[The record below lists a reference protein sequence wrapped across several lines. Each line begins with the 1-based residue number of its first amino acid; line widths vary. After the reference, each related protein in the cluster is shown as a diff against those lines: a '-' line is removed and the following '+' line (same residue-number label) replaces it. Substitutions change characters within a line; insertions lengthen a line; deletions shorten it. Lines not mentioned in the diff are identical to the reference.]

1 MGWTA
6 IMIVSLQVRQFALF
20 ENIELTLNKGMTVFT
35 GETGAGKSILVDA
48 LGAVFGMR
56 ASTDWIR
63 HGAEK
68 AEVIAEIETTDP
80 RLLNLLL
87 EQDIDSEEAI
97 IIRRVITQEGRSRAW
112 INGTP
117 TSVGILKQ
125 IGEICFDLHGQH
137 EHQMLMRPE
146 FQQQIID
153 ARVPLKFKET
163 IENTYV
169 SLFEI
174 NKRLQDLHGNRD
186 AAKEQEVWMHQESE
200 RLLALDLEE
209 GLEERLEIE
218 CEAGRNI
225 EHIQLAA
232 ATSLDLLDEQEVT
245 VRNLIGEMIRQIE
258 PVAEQHQSLNEA
270 FDLLTQMDALAS
282 EIAPHLQDVLDTQV
296 DAESLHQTED
306 RLSDLRT
313 AKRRHHTDEAGLLKL
328 LSKWDNSLSALDTA
342 SWDEEELKLQ
352 QNQLELIYQD
362 AATALHNARKE
373 AAAQLIQSLQPFL
386 NQLGLQNMQLQ
397 ASIISQQKK
406 QTWKSDGWDEIQ
418 LLAAA
423 NIGEPFKSLADT
435 ASGGELSRLVLALKG
450 CGALEDEPDT
460 AIFDEV
466 DVGIGGETAWCV
478 GELLRNMGKERQ
490 VLVVSHL
497 PQVAA
502 CAHQQVAIE
511 KVVHNQRTH
520 TDLTLLNKNK
530 RQAEIARMLGG
541 INDKSLVHAQQ
552 MLERGTTTQ
561 S

>member
-1 MGWTA
+1 
-6 IMIVSLQVRQFALF
+6 MIVSLQVRQFALF
-20 ENIELTLNKGMTVFT
+20 ENIELTLSKGMTVFT

-56 ASTDWIR
+56 ASTDWVR

-68 AEVIAEIETTDP
+68 AEVIAEIESSDP
-80 RLLNLLL
+80 RLLQLLL
-87 EQDIDSEEAI
+87 EQDIDSEDGI

-125 IGEICFDLHGQH
+125 IGGICFDLHGQH

-153 ARVPLKFKET
+153 ARVTKKFKDKVA
-163 IENTYV
+163 NTYA
-169 SLFEI
+169 SLSEI
-174 NKRLQDLHGNRD
+174 NKRLQDLSGNRD
-186 AAKEQEVWMHQESE
+186 AAKEKEAWMHQETE
-200 RLLALDLEE
+200 RLLALDIEE

-232 ATSLDLLDEQEVT
+232 ATSMDLFDEQEVT
-245 VRNLIGEMIRQIE
+245 VRSLLGEIIRQIE
-258 PVAEQHQSLNEA
+258 PVAEQHPSLNEA
-270 FDLLTQMDALAS
+270 FDLLSQMDALAS
-282 EIAPHLQDVLDTQV
+282 EVAPHLQDVLDTQI
-296 DAESLHQTED
+296 DAESLQLTED
-306 RLSDLRT
+306 RLSDLR
-313 AKRRHHTDEAGLLKL
+313 AAMRRHNTDETGLLKL
-328 LSKWDNSLSALDTA
+328 LTEWDSTLSALDTA
-342 SWDEEELKLQ
+342 SWDEEELKTQ
-352 QNQLELIYQD
+352 QAKYEQAYQD
-362 AATALHNARKE
+362 AAQSLHDARIKAADALI
-373 AAAQLIQSLQPFL
+373 LSLQPFL
-386 NQLGLQNMQLQ
+386 TQLGLQNMQLK
-397 ASIISQQKK
+397 ASIISQGDK
-406 QTWKSDGWDEIQ
+406 QTWKVDGWDEIQ

-450 CGALEDEPDT
+450 CGALENEPDT

-478 GELLRNMGKERQ
+478 GDLLRKMGSERQ

-511 KVVHNQRTH
+511 KIVHNQRTH
-520 TDLTLLNKNK
+520 TDLTLLTDNK
-530 RQAEIARMLGG
+530 RQNEIARMLGG
-541 INDKSLVHAQQ
+541 LNDKSLVHAQQ
-552 MLERGTTTQ
+552 MLERGTTT
-561 S
+561 

>member
-1 MGWTA
+1 
-6 IMIVSLQVRQFALF
+6 MIVSLQVRQLALF
-20 ENIELTLNKGMTVFT
+20 ENIKLTLSKGMTVFT

-56 ASTDWIR
+56 ASTDWVR

-68 AEVIAEIETTDP
+68 AEVIAEIESSDP

-87 EQDIDSEEAI
+87 EQDIDSEEGI

-153 ARVPLKFKET
+153 ARVPKKLKSLVA
-163 IENTYV
+163 NTYA

-174 NKRLQDLHGNRD
+174 NKRQQDLSGNRD
-186 AAKEQEVWMHQESE
+186 AAQEKEAWMHQETE
-200 RLLALDLEE
+200 RLLALDIEE

-225 EHIQLAA
+225 EHIQHAA
-232 ATSLDLLDEQEVT
+232 ASSMNLFDEQDVT
-245 VRNLIGEMIRQIE
+245 VRNLLGEIIKQIE
-258 PVAEQHQSLNEA
+258 PIAEQHPSLNEA
-270 FDLLTQMDALAS
+270 FALLSQMDALAS
-282 EIAPHLQDVLDTQV
+282 EVAPYLQDVLDTQIN
-296 DAESLHQTED
+296 AESLQQTED
-306 RLSDLRT
+306 RLSDLR
-313 AKRRHHTDEAGLLKL
+313 AAMRRHHTDETGLLKL
-328 LSKWDNSLSALDTA
+328 FTDWESALSALDTA
-342 SWDEEELKLQ
+342 SWDEEELKTQ
-352 QNQLELIYQD
+352 QTQYEQAYQEAAQSFHDARIKAADELI
-362 AATALHNARKE
+362 L
-373 AAAQLIQSLQPFL
+373 SLRPFL
-386 NQLGLQNMQLQ
+386 NQLGLQNMQLK
-397 ASIISQQKK
+397 ASIISQGDK
-406 QTWKSDGWDEIQ
+406 QAWKADGWDEIQ

-450 CGALEDEPDT
+450 CGALENEPDT

-478 GELLRNMGKERQ
+478 GDLLRKMGSERQ

-511 KVVHNQRTH
+511 KIVHNQRTH
-520 TDLTLLNKNK
+520 TDLTLLTDSN
-530 RQAEIARMLGG
+530 RQNEIARMLGG
-541 INDKSLVHAQQ
+541 LNDKSLVHAQQ
-552 MLERGTTTQ
+552 MLVRGTATP

>member
-1 MGWTA
+1 
-6 IMIVSLQVRQFALF
+6 MIVSLQVRQFALF
-20 ENIELTLNKGMTVFT
+20 ENIELTLSKGMTVFT

-56 ASTDWIR
+56 ASTDWVR

-68 AEVIAEIETTDP
+68 AEVIAEIESSDP
-80 RLLNLLL
+80 RLLQLLS
-87 EQDIDSEEAI
+87 EQDIDSEDGI

-153 ARVPLKFKET
+153 ARVAKTFRAKVA
-163 IENTYV
+163 NKHS
-169 SLFEI
+169 SLSEI
-174 NKRLQDLHGNRD
+174 NKRLQDLNGNRD
-186 AAKEQEVWMHQESE
+186 AAQEKEAWMHQETE
-200 RLLALDLEE
+200 RLLALDIEE

-232 ATSLDLLDEQEVT
+232 ASSMNLFDEQEVT
-245 VRNLIGEMIRQIE
+245 VRNLLGEIIKQIE
-258 PVAEQHQSLNEA
+258 PIAEQHPSLNEA
-270 FDLLTQMDALAS
+270 FALLSQMDALAS
-282 EIAPHLQDVLDTQV
+282 EVAPHLQDVLDTQV
-296 DAESLHQTED
+296 DAESLQQTED
-306 RLSDLRT
+306 RLSDLR
-313 AKRRHHTDEAGLLKL
+313 AAMRRHHTDETGLLKL
-328 LSKWDNSLSALDTA
+328 LTEWESTLSALDTA
-342 SWDEEELKLQ
+342 SWDEEELKTQ
-352 QNQLELIYQD
+352 QIQYEQAYQEAAQSLHDARIKAADELIS
-362 AATALHNARKE
+362 
-373 AAAQLIQSLQPFL
+373 SLQPFL
-386 NQLGLQNMQLQ
+386 NQLGLQNMQLK
-397 ASIISQQKK
+397 ASIISQDDK
-406 QTWKSDGWDEIQ
+406 QSWKADGWDEIQ

-450 CGALEDEPDT
+450 CGALENEPDT

-478 GELLRNMGKERQ
+478 GDLLRKMGSDRQ

-511 KVVHNQRTH
+511 KIVHNQRTH
-520 TDLTLLNKNK
+520 TDLTLLTDNK
-530 RQAEIARMLGG
+530 RQNEIARMLGG
-541 INDKSLVHAQQ
+541 LNDKSLVHAQQ
-552 MLERGTTTQ
+552 MLERGTATP